1 MAGRRRKFSVEPEN
15 QLSLFDV
22 LQDAATKMTPT
33 EPAPGSMDMGSCIR
47 QSISEAIRRSGLKR
61 WEIAGRMSEL
71 LGVEITES
79 MLNAWSAESRED
91 RRFPAEYLAAFCYVT
106 GDREILRAIARKVHC
121 WLLESEEAVM
131 AELGRINWQRQQLA
145 AREREVKAYL
155 AEMKRRRPGADR
167 AGYSSLSPGE

>member
-1 MAGRRRKFSVEPEN
+1 MAARRQKRQQNIAGGAEN

-22 LQDAATKMTPT
+22 LGEIAAGSEPT
-33 EPAPGSMDMGSCIR
+33 DPTPGSFDMSSAVR
-47 QSISEAIRRSGLKR
+47 QGISEAIRRSGMKR

-71 LGVEITES
+71 LGVEVTES

-91 RRFPAEYLAAFCYVT
+91 RRFPAEYLAAICYVT
-106 GDREILRAIARKVHC
+106 GDLVILREIARKVHC

-145 AREREVKAYL
+145 ARERQVKQYL
-155 AEMKRRRPGADR
+155 AEMKHGK
-167 AGYSSLSPGE
+167 S

>member
-1 MAGRRRKFSVEPEN
+1 MAGRRRKTSANTEN

-22 LQDAATKMTPT
+22 IQETAASMDPA
-33 EPAPGSMDMGSCIR
+33 EPAPGSFDMSSAIR
-47 QSISEAIRRSGLKR
+47 RGISEAVRRSGLKR

-71 LGVEITES
+71 LGVEVTES

-106 GDREILRAIARKVHC
+106 GDRDLVREIARKMQC

-131 AELGRINWQRQQLA
+131 AELGRINWRRQQLA
-145 AREREVKAYL
+145 AREKQVKQYL
-155 AEMKRRRPGADR
+155 QEMKRGNNR
-167 AGYSSLSPGE
+167 A